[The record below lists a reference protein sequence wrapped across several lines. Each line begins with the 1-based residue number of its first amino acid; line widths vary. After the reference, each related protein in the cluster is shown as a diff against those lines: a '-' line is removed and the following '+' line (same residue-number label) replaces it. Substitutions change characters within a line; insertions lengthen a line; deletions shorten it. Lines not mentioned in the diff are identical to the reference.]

1 MKRKRVLRYHISKNS
16 KFSLK
21 RSIKSMT
28 VLGFFLN
35 WLNFWSH
42 VCTTFV
48 KCHLTVVEWTEIH
61 EALALDVLPGKTGH
75 LERKTLGRPSW
86 APAAKKVNGWACSGC
101 RCLSGRAGWH
111 WKRCWFCD
119 IAAFVYSRPLRHNH
133 LDTASFAGPLVSQQN
148 FTWCRRSSTFY
159 QLFSWRCALQATYPW
174 WLASLSGWFCWLSLA
189 AGCTKLAKLDLSRK
203 RGKVDRLCVV
213 REDDGKGTLW
223 RLQRGT
229 CNLQLQKSLT
239 ESFGVLQTV
248 QTGVFKSDPR
258 WIKRSPCC
266 FRPSRNGNLQRSC
279 CNALDEL
286 EDQNIESGATKRFV
300 PGLVDSPFQ
309 AFCFATAHFL

>member
-1 MKRKRVLRYHISKNS
+1 
-16 KFSLK
+16 
-21 RSIKSMT
+21 MT

-42 VCTTFV
+42 VCTTHV

-133 LDTASFAGPLVSQQN
+133 LDTARFRWPVSFTIELHLMPAVFNFLPTVFLALCSSSDVSLMIGFIIWLVLLTLIGCRLYQTCEVGS
-148 FTWCRRSSTFY
+148 FTQER
-159 QLFSWRCALQATYPW
+159 
-174 WLASLSGWFCWLSLA
+174 
-189 AGCTKLAKLDLSRK
+189 
-203 RGKVDRLCVV
+203 
-213 REDDGKGTLW
+213 
-223 RLQRGT
+223 
-229 CNLQLQKSLT
+229 
-239 ESFGVLQTV
+239 
-248 QTGVFKSDPR
+248 
-258 WIKRSPCC
+258 
-266 FRPSRNGNLQRSC
+266 
-279 CNALDEL
+279 
-286 EDQNIESGATKRFV
+286 
-300 PGLVDSPFQ
+300 
-309 AFCFATAHFL
+309 

>member
-1 MKRKRVLRYHISKNS
+1 MPAVFNFLP
-16 KFSLK
+16 
-21 RSIKSMT
+21 T
-28 VLGFFLN
+28 VF
-35 WLNFWSH
+35 
-42 VCTTFV
+42 
-48 KCHLTVVEWTEIH
+48 
-61 EALALDVLPGKTGH
+61 LALCSSSDVSLMIGFIIW
-75 LERKTLGRPSW
+75 LVLLTLI
-86 APAAKKVNGWACSGC
+86 GC
-101 RCLSGRAGWH
+101 RL
-111 WKRCWFCD
+111 
-119 IAAFVYSRPLRHNH
+119 Y
-133 LDTASFAGPLVSQQN
+133 
-148 FTWCRRSSTFY
+148 
-159 QLFSWRCALQATYPW
+159 
-174 WLASLSGWFCWLSLA
+174 
-189 AGCTKLAKLDLSRK
+189 KLAKLDLSRK

-213 REDDGKGTLW
+213 WEDDGKGTLW